1 MRANLTPTHCN
12 VQTQSSEKCI
22 TDTFYEAKCAWNAWK
37 NPIVAAA
44 VQSVT
49 LCAQCVR
56 YCGSANYSVTCCII
70 FRLSLPLSSP
80 IRCIWW
86 DIQSILIIK
95 SKKRKG
101 LRLSGAGVVH
111 SCEQIQK
118 RCPLGRSD
126 TLAHVDD
133 AVHGDIRVGFYQ
145 AGAQENVQTV
155 INDFS
160 KVRSLIN
167 GLLWMCQDADNR
179 EWDFKLGLTKLNGWL
194 GIISGC

>member
-56 YCGSANYSVTCCII
+56 YCGAANYSVTCCII

-80 IRCIWW
+80 IRCIWR
-86 DIQSILIIK
+86 DIPSILIIK
-95 SKKRKG
+95 SKKKRRPEVKWCWCCPQLRADSEAMPSGKEWYSGSCGWCSPWWHQGWFVPGWSARK
-101 LRLSGAGVVH
+101 
-111 SCEQIQK
+111 
-118 RCPLGRSD
+118 RSSSMIF
-126 TLAHVDD
+126 L
-133 AVHGDIRVGFYQ
+133 
-145 AGAQENVQTV
+145 
-155 INDFS
+155 
-160 KVRSLIN
+160 K
-167 GLLWMCQDADNR
+167 
-179 EWDFKLGLTKLNGWL
+179 
-194 GIISGC
+194 